1 VHSGEVKPLVLRPV
15 TTQQHPAPVRS
26 PLTIPLLGPT
36 SPNSAPRFVY
46 GVHTLDDCGRVV
58 SATLLDA
65 LGWAPG
71 DRVGWRA
78 SDGRITLRP
87 FEDGAV
93 RVGTRRF
100 WLPAH
105 ARDLAG
111 LTVGDQVLLAADTTH
126 RVLMVFGRDK
136 LDELARR
143 LLIETGGDKP
153 EVLSSALSQRH
164 RQRRKRISRR

>member
-1 VHSGEVKPLVLRPV
+1 VNAGEVKPLVLRPV
-15 TTQQHPAPVRS
+15 TPRRRQAPARS
-26 PLTIPLLGPT
+26 SLPIPLLGPT
-36 SPNSAPRFVY
+36 SPSGEPRFVY
-46 GVHTLDDCGRVV
+46 GVHALDDRGRVV

-87 FEDGAV
+87 SEDGAV

-126 RVLMVFGRDK
+126 G
-136 LDELARR
+136 
-143 LLIETGGDKP
+143 
-153 EVLSSALSQRH
+153 S
-164 RQRRKRISRR
+164 